1 MEPLSDPQE
10 KFTCRSLSANELYG
24 IRDSGIHGVRDYFQ
38 IRYSL

>member
-24 IRDSGIHGVRDYFQ
+24 VGDSVVYGVREYLK
-38 IRYSL
+38 IRY